1 MNELLGVGSSNA
13 KIILIG
19 EHAVV
24 YNKPAIALPFKGLET
39 KVEIYQS
46 NDEITISSNHYNG
59 YLKNSSEKINSLY
72 ELIYKLLDDFK
83 VDTFGLHFKIT
94 SNILAD
100 KGLGSSAAVAIALIK
115 AFFAAFKLNLIDDI
129 LIEYAMFAER
139 LHHTYPSGLDVYT
152 LVYNKPIWYQK
163 DKGFKAI
170 DLKFDGA
177 ILVIDSKTMSKT
189 KDTVNHVRNLYNK
202 AQAKIS
208 LIFDQI
214 EKLTYQAF
222 EEIENNLLD
231 ELEET
236 LSQAQKQ
243 LALLD
248 LSNASIDAIIKKVN
262 ALGIKG
268 AKITGAGQGG
278 CIIAVTKDKE
288 LANKVK
294 SSLVN
299 EGYNVWVY
307 KNES

>member
-83 VDTFGLHFKIT
+83 IDTFGLHFKIT

-115 AFFAAFKLNLIDDI
+115 AFFVAFKLNLTDDI

-139 LHHTYPSGLDVYT
+139 LHHSYPSGLDVYT

-170 DLKFDGA
+170 DLNFDGA
-177 ILVIDSKTMSKT
+177 ILVIDSKTISKT

-202 AQAKIS
+202 AQTKIS

-231 ELEET
+231 DLEET